1 MDTPHLRCDQEFCM
15 PSNPTVAVFG
25 AYGHTGRFV
34 VSELRRRGW
43 TPILSGRDAEK
54 LAELAAANTGIE
66 SRPASIDNPAS
77 LDRALAG
84 AAAVINC
91 AGPFAATATAV
102 IDAALRA
109 GIHYLDV
116 AAEVE
121 VALSTIDRYKDLAPA
136 AGIAI
141 VPSAAFYGGLADL
154 FATAVMGEAMGE
166 AMGGLHTADEVS
178 IAYAL
183 DSWHPTQGTVAT
195 GDVSDRRREGRRM
208 VFSGGRL
215 ELRSDAAPTR
225 RWTFPDP
232 FGTQTVQADFTTA
245 DSITL
250 PHHLK
255 VSEISSFMTLA
266 PLEDLGG
273 SRLTPPTGLRS
284 AQRFLVEVV
293 VRAGDRQHRAVARGQ
308 DIYAVTAPI
317 VVEAARR
324 LLDSRTPTTGVRTL
338 GEISDSA
345 DFLRSLSP
353 EHLTVE
359 LS

>member
-1 MDTPHLRCDQEFCM
+1 MS
-15 PSNPTVAVFG
+15 SNPAVAVFG

-43 TPILSGRDAEK
+43 TPLLSGRDAGK
-54 LAELAAANTGIE
+54 LAELAAANPGLE
-66 SRPASIDNPAS
+66 ARPASTDDPAS

-91 AGPFAATATAV
+91 AGPFAVTAAAV

-109 GIHYLDV
+109 RIHYLDV

-121 VALSTIDRYKDLAPA
+121 VAVSTIGRYAEPAAA
-136 AGIAI
+136 AGIAV

-154 FATAVMGEAMGE
+154 LATAAMGDLP
-166 AMGGLHTADEVS
+166 AADEVA

-183 DSWHPTQGTVAT
+183 DSWHPTPGTVAT
-195 GDVSDRRREGRRM
+195 GSVSGRRREGRRL

-215 ELRSDAAPTR
+215 ELRSDAAPTTS
-225 RWTFPDP
+225 WTFPGP
-232 FGTQTVQADFTTA
+232 FGTQAVQADFTTA
-245 DSITL
+245 DSVTV

-255 VSEISSFMTLA
+255 VAEISSFMTLA
-266 PLEDLGG
+266 PLSDLGG
-273 SRLTPPTGLRS
+273 SRLTQPTGLRS

-293 VRAGDRQHRAVARGQ
+293 VSAAGTRRRAVARGQ

-317 VVEAARR
+317 VVEATRR
-324 LLDSRTPTTGVRTL
+324 LLDSPARAAGVITA
-338 GEISDSA
+338 GQVSDPA
-345 DFLRSLSP
+345 DFLRSLGP
-353 EHLTVE
+353 DHLTVE